1 MSRVNLGAAGFNRPA
16 KKKAKDMT
24 IELPSQMLLSGIGAG
39 IGAMGRAKKKAKGMA
54 MGGAMKKAKGMAKG
68 GAMKKAKGMAKG
80 GAMKKAKGGAIRR
93 GDDKMVAKMKGGG
106 AAMPMKMVGGKKV
119 PAFAADGK
127 GANDLM
133 KKAKGGKVMKKA
145 KGGTVRKMMGGGMA
159 MKKAKGMKR
168 GGKVR

>member
-54 MGGAMKKAKGMAKG
+54 MG

>member
-16 KKKAKDMT
+16 KKKAKGMAM
-24 IELPSQMLLSGIGAG
+24 ELPSQVLLSGIGAG
-39 IGAMGRAKKKAKGMA
+39 IGTMGR
-54 MGGAMKKAKGMAKG
+54 
-68 GAMKKAKGMAKG
+68 AMKKAKGMAKG

>member
-54 MGGAMKKAKGMAKG
+54 MGRAKKKAKGMAMG

>member
-54 MGGAMKKAKGMAKG
+54 MG

-145 KGGTVRKMMGGGMA
+145 KGGKVMKKAKGGTVRKMMGGGMA

>member
-1 MSRVNLGAAGFNRPA
+1 
-16 KKKAKDMT
+16 
-24 IELPSQMLLSGIGAG
+24 
-39 IGAMGRAKKKAKGMA
+39 MGRAKKKAKGMA
-54 MGGAMKKAKGMAKG
+54 MG

>member
-1 MSRVNLGAAGFNRPA
+1 M
-16 KKKAKDMT
+16 
-24 IELPSQMLLSGIGAG
+24 
-39 IGAMGRAKKKAKGMA
+39 
-54 MGGAMKKAKGMAKG
+54 
-68 GAMKKAKGMAKG
+68 G

-127 GANDLM
+127 GSNDL
-133 KKAKGGKVMKKA
+133 MKKA

>member
-39 IGAMGRAKKKAKGMA
+39 IGAMGRAK
-54 MGGAMKKAKGMAKG
+54 KKAKGMAKG

>member
-16 KKKAKDMT
+16 KKKAKGMAM
-24 IELPSQMLLSGIGAG
+24 ELPSQVLLSGIGAG
-39 IGAMGRAKKKAKGMA
+39 IGTMGRAKKKAKGMA
-54 MGGAMKKAKGMAKG
+54 MG

>member
-1 MSRVNLGAAGFNRPA
+1 
-16 KKKAKDMT
+16 
-24 IELPSQMLLSGIGAG
+24 
-39 IGAMGRAKKKAKGMA
+39 MGRAKKKAKGMA

-68 GAMKKAKGMAKG
+68 GAMKKAKG
-80 GAMKKAKGGAIRR
+80 GAIRR
-93 GDDKMVAKMKGGG
+93 GEDKMVTKMYVGG
-106 AAMPMKMVGGKKV
+106 AEMRMKMVGGKKV